1 VEKQPAHSFLLP
13 LSFSIVLIIGMFLGF
28 KLSHS
33 FTSKSTN
40 NNLTELVR
48 LIEREY
54 VDSINVETLYKNGIE
69 GILKTLDPH
78 TVYIPKEELTR
89 VNEQLSGAF
98 YGIGVAFFTFQDT
111 VYISSII
118 PDGPSEKKGL
128 FPGDKIIQVDTHIV
142 SGRMLSNEE
151 IINKIRGGKD
161 KPLKLKV
168 LHLNN
173 QLEVLTIKRGVVP
186 NKSVQAY
193 FKINDTTGYISI
205 SVFSETTY
213 TEFKEALTFLVNEKI
228 SHLIIDVSNN
238 PGGYMD
244 AVTKIAD
251 ELIPGSHTLV
261 STIGKNNKD
270 SIVSNVDGAFEKG
283 KVTVLINEY
292 AASASEILAGIVQD
306 LDRGRVIGRRSF
318 GKGLV
323 QEQFDLPDHS
333 AIRITVARYFLPSGR
348 CIQKPYVDGKE
359 KYDDDIESRYNQGKL
374 TDLDSINKTDKRKY
388 YTIKK
393 REVFANQGITPDVF
407 VKLDTSYN
415 QKLIYFHTKYT
426 AELFTQKYFYFNKR
440 EFDQYKSMQQ
450 FHRSFKLTNNMQI
463 ELLQL
468 MKTNNI
474 DPKIFQDKTANTIII
489 TAIKTEFSKLLF
501 NKVGQ
506 LYEESFT
513 NKMIQA
519 SIK

>member
-1 VEKQPAHSFLLP
+1 
-13 LSFSIVLIIGMFLGF
+13 MFLGF

-89 VNEQLSGAF
+89 ANEQLSGAF

-128 FPGDKIIQVDTHIV
+128 FPGDKIIQIDTHIV

-193 FKINDTTGYISI
+193 FKINDITGYISI

-251 ELIPGSHTLV
+251 ELIPGTHTLV

-270 SIVSNVDGAFEKG
+270 SIVSNVEGAFEKG

-359 KYDDDIESRYNQGKL
+359 KYNDDIESRYNQGKL
-374 TDLDSINKTDKRKY
+374 TNLDSINKTDKRKY

-393 REVFANQGITPDVF
+393 REVFANQGIIPDVF

-415 QKLIYFHTKYT
+415 QKLIYFYTKYI

>member
-1 VEKQPAHSFLLP
+1 
-13 LSFSIVLIIGMFLGF
+13 MFLGF

-89 VNEQLSGAF
+89 ANEQLSGAF

-393 REVFANQGITPDVF
+393 REVFANQGIIPDVF

-513 NKMIQA
+513 NNMIQA

>member
-1 VEKQPAHSFLLP
+1 
-13 LSFSIVLIIGMFLGF
+13 MFLGF

-89 VNEQLSGAF
+89 ANEQLSGAF

-270 SIVSNVDGAFEKG
+270 SILSNVDGAFEKG

-323 QEQFDLPDHS
+323 QEQFDLPGHS

-374 TDLDSINKTDKRKY
+374 TNLDSINKTDKRKY

-489 TAIKTEFSKLLF
+489 TALKTEFSKLLF

>member
-1 VEKQPAHSFLLP
+1 
-13 LSFSIVLIIGMFLGF
+13 
-28 KLSHS
+28 
-33 FTSKSTN
+33 
-40 NNLTELVR
+40 
-48 LIEREY
+48 
-54 VDSINVETLYKNGIE
+54 
-69 GILKTLDPH
+69 
-78 TVYIPKEELTR
+78 
-89 VNEQLSGAF
+89 
-98 YGIGVAFFTFQDT
+98 
-111 VYISSII
+111 
-118 PDGPSEKKGL
+118 
-128 FPGDKIIQVDTHIV
+128 
-142 SGRMLSNEE
+142 MLSNEE

-415 QKLIYFHTKYT
+415 QKLIYFHTKYI

-513 NKMIQA
+513 NNMIQA

>member
-1 VEKQPAHSFLLP
+1 
-13 LSFSIVLIIGMFLGF
+13 MFLGF

-33 FTSKSTN
+33 FTTKSTN
-40 NNLTELVR
+40 SNLNDLVH

-54 VDSINVETLYKNGIE
+54 VDSIDVETLYKNGIE

-89 VNEQLSGAF
+89 ANEQLSGAF
-98 YGIGVAFFTFQDT
+98 YGIGAAFFSYQDT
-111 VYISSII
+111 IYISSII
-118 PDGPSEKKGL
+118 PNGPSENKGL

-142 SGRMLSNEE
+142 SGKMYSNEE

-173 QLEVLTIKRGVVP
+173 KLEVLTIKRGIVP
-186 NKSVQAY
+186 NKSVEAY

-213 TEFKEALTFLVNEKI
+213 AEFKEALTYLVNQKI
-228 SHLIIDVSNN
+228 NHLVIDVSNN

-244 AVTKIAD
+244 AVTQIAD
-251 ELIPGSHTLV
+251 ELIPGKHTLV
-261 STIGKNNKD
+261 STIGKKNKD
-270 SIVSNVDGAFEKG
+270 SIVSSVEGAFEKG

-306 LDRGRVIGRRSF
+306 LDRGKVIGRRSF

-359 KYDDDIESRYNQGKL
+359 KYDEDIETRYNQGKL
-374 TDLDSINKTDKRKY
+374 TYLDSINKTDKKKY
-388 YTIKK
+388 YTSKK
-393 REVFANQGITPDVF
+393 REVFANQGIIPDVF
-407 VKLDTSYN
+407 VKIDTSFN
-415 QKLIYFHTKYT
+415 QKLIYFHTKYI
-426 AELFTQKYFYFNKR
+426 AEIFTQKYFYFNKKD
-440 EFDQYKSMQQ
+440 FNQFKSMQQ
-450 FHRSFKLTNNMQI
+450 FHNEFKLTEKMQI

-489 TAIKTEFSKLLF
+489 TALKTEFSKLLF

-519 SIK
+519 SLK

>member
-89 VNEQLSGAF
+89 ANEQLSGAF

-393 REVFANQGITPDVF
+393 REVFANQGIIPDVF

-513 NKMIQA
+513 NNMIQA

>member
-1 VEKQPAHSFLLP
+1 
-13 LSFSIVLIIGMFLGF
+13 MFLGF

-54 VDSINVETLYKNGIE
+54 VDSINPETLYKNGIE

-89 VNEQLSGAF
+89 ANEQLSGGF

-111 VYISSII
+111 IYISSII

-306 LDRGRVIGRRSF
+306 LDRGRVFGRRSF

-374 TDLDSINKTDKRKY
+374 TNLDSINKTDKRKY

-415 QKLIYFHTKYT
+415 QKLIYFHTKYI

>member
-69 GILKTLDPH
+69 GILQTLDPH

-89 VNEQLSGAF
+89 ANEQLSGAF

-374 TDLDSINKTDKRKY
+374 TNLDSINKTDKRKY

-415 QKLIYFHTKYT
+415 QKLIYFHTKYI

-513 NKMIQA
+513 NNMIQA

>member
-1 VEKQPAHSFLLP
+1 
-13 LSFSIVLIIGMFLGF
+13 MFLGF

>member
-89 VNEQLSGAF
+89 ANEQLSGAF

-270 SIVSNVDGAFEKG
+270 SILSNVDGAFEKG

-323 QEQFDLPDHS
+323 QEQFDLPGHS

-374 TDLDSINKTDKRKY
+374 TNLDSINKTDKRKY

-489 TAIKTEFSKLLF
+489 TALKTEFSKLLF

>member
-1 VEKQPAHSFLLP
+1 
-13 LSFSIVLIIGMFLGF
+13 MFLGF

-89 VNEQLSGAF
+89 ANEQLSGAF

-283 KVTVLINEY
+283 KVTVLINEFW
-292 AASASEILAGIVQD
+292 I
-306 LDRGRVIGRRSF
+306 
-318 GKGLV
+318 
-323 QEQFDLPDHS
+323 
-333 AIRITVARYFLPSGR
+333 
-348 CIQKPYVDGKE
+348 
-359 KYDDDIESRYNQGKL
+359 
-374 TDLDSINKTDKRKY
+374 
-388 YTIKK
+388 
-393 REVFANQGITPDVF
+393 
-407 VKLDTSYN
+407 
-415 QKLIYFHTKYT
+415 
-426 AELFTQKYFYFNKR
+426 
-440 EFDQYKSMQQ
+440 
-450 FHRSFKLTNNMQI
+450 
-463 ELLQL
+463 
-468 MKTNNI
+468 
-474 DPKIFQDKTANTIII
+474 
-489 TAIKTEFSKLLF
+489 
-501 NKVGQ
+501 
-506 LYEESFT
+506 
-513 NKMIQA
+513 
-519 SIK
+519 

>member
-1 VEKQPAHSFLLP
+1 
-13 LSFSIVLIIGMFLGF
+13 MFLGF

-89 VNEQLSGAF
+89 ANEQLSGAF

-415 QKLIYFHTKYT
+415 QKLIYFHTKYI

-506 LYEESFT
+506 LYEESFA

>member
-54 VDSINVETLYKNGIE
+54 VDSINPETLYKNGIE

-89 VNEQLSGAF
+89 ANEQLSGGF

-111 VYISSII
+111 IYISSII

>member
-1 VEKQPAHSFLLP
+1 
-13 LSFSIVLIIGMFLGF
+13 MFLGF

-54 VDSINVETLYKNGIE
+54 VDSINPETLYKNGIE

-89 VNEQLSGAF
+89 ANEQLSGGF

-111 VYISSII
+111 IYISSII

>member
-1 VEKQPAHSFLLP
+1 
-13 LSFSIVLIIGMFLGF
+13 
-28 KLSHS
+28 
-33 FTSKSTN
+33 
-40 NNLTELVR
+40 
-48 LIEREY
+48 
-54 VDSINVETLYKNGIE
+54 
-69 GILKTLDPH
+69 
-78 TVYIPKEELTR
+78 
-89 VNEQLSGAF
+89 
-98 YGIGVAFFTFQDT
+98 
-111 VYISSII
+111 
-118 PDGPSEKKGL
+118 
-128 FPGDKIIQVDTHIV
+128 
-142 SGRMLSNEE
+142 
-151 IINKIRGGKD
+151 
-161 KPLKLKV
+161 
-168 LHLNN
+168 
-173 QLEVLTIKRGVVP
+173 
-186 NKSVQAY
+186 
-193 FKINDTTGYISI
+193 
-205 SVFSETTY
+205 
-213 TEFKEALTFLVNEKI
+213 
-228 SHLIIDVSNN
+228 VSNN

-393 REVFANQGITPDVF
+393 REVFANQGIPPDVF

-415 QKLIYFHTKYT
+415 QKLIYFHTKYI

-440 EFDQYKSMQQ
+440 EFYQYKSMQQ

-489 TAIKTEFSKLLF
+489 TALKTEFSKLLF

>member
-1 VEKQPAHSFLLP
+1 
-13 LSFSIVLIIGMFLGF
+13 MFLGF

-69 GILKTLDPH
+69 GILKRLDPH

-89 VNEQLSGAF
+89 ANEQLSGAF

-415 QKLIYFHTKYT
+415 QKLIYFHTKYI

-513 NKMIQA
+513 NNMIQA

>member
-1 VEKQPAHSFLLP
+1 
-13 LSFSIVLIIGMFLGF
+13 MFLGF

-40 NNLTELVR
+40 CNLNELIH

-54 VDSINVETLYKNGIE
+54 VDSINIETLYKNGIE

-78 TVYIPKEELTR
+78 TVYIPQEELTR
-89 VNEQLSGAF
+89 ANEQLSGAF
-98 YGIGVAFFTFQDT
+98 YGIGVTFFTHQDT

-118 PDGPSEKKGL
+118 PDGPSENKGL
-128 FPGDKIIQVDTHIV
+128 FPGDKIIQIDSHIV
-142 SGRMLSNEE
+142 SGKMLSNEE

-193 FKINDTTGYISI
+193 FKIDDTTGYISI

-228 SHLIIDVSNN
+228 SHLIIDVSDN

-244 AVTKIAD
+244 AVTQIAD
-251 ELIPGSHTLV
+251 ELIPGTHTLV

-270 SIVSNVDGAFEKG
+270 SIVSNVEGAFEKG

-359 KYDDDIESRYNQGKL
+359 KYNDDIESRYNQGKL
-374 TDLDSINKTDKRKY
+374 TNLDSINKTDKRKY

-393 REVFANQGITPDVF
+393 REVFANQGIIPDVF

-415 QKLIYFHTKYT
+415 QKLIYFYTKYI

-450 FHRSFKLTNNMQI
+450 FHRSFKLTNKMQV

-468 MKTNNI
+468 MKINNI

-489 TAIKTEFSKLLF
+489 TALKTEFSKLLF